1 MDKFPRWLLVLAL
14 GCVLLLPMLGSFGLW
29 DPHEIKQADVA
40 QEVAKTGK
48 YFDVT
53 LGGRY
58 QRRPVLTIW
67 LVAQG
72 FKTLG
77 VNELAGRF
85 PLAICG
91 ILALLIAYRVTSKLV
106 GRRAGLLG
114 AFVLATT
121 PTFLFQ
127 SRQLISEVAFY
138 AAILACVGGFA
149 AFLWPADGRRS
160 KLDLVLA
167 GLGVVAGFLAKGLV
181 LGAVFPLL
189 CLALA
194 VAISWRTPNAS
205 DDDGAHPAA
214 DGPDVQPGTTVGAAV
229 RTAAVPLLVT
239 LAAAGALVVV
249 FLATLKESTF
259 MILGAEFRRVAVPPT
274 FETTLKTL
282 GFSFSPWFALIP
294 MALGL
299 FAAQKPA
306 DRSRGA
312 FVQVLVVVL
321 TVAGYILAS
330 VWAGYFAQIRFP
342 SLPWLA
348 VGVGV
353 LIHQLWQS
361 PTPHRL
367 WGVAAAAILA
377 MIYVDYFMA
386 PESIAFSH
394 VLEHAK
400 YPIELSIKVPM
411 QIFGF
416 LFAVLFFL
424 TLGGTPRQ
432 IELSAKRD
440 LDRLRRQGLL
450 PRMGYYGRRVLNPV
464 VHGLIWVLNLAGEG
478 LRLLAGK
485 NGRNFRYA
493 TGVVALGFA
502 GWCAFWLTPHLSL
515 HLSNKALFQVYH
527 DCKGSGAEASEEKLA
542 QYQVPGRGAAYYN
555 NGQIEEVGSQS
566 QLFELLRRPERWFI
580 LVPSSYLASIDQS
593 ARRVKLPYYVLD
605 DRSSQYLLISNKL
618 RGKCK
623 KDRNPLRRYVLSKP
637 PKPKKVLSANF
648 ENRVRLMG
656 YDVPD
661 VVTRG
666 GKFRIALYFQVL
678 GQMPSGYK
686 IFIHFDQPANRFHG
700 DHQPLDGKYPTQ
712 YWLPGDYIVDP
723 HDVEIP
729 FITTP
734 SGRYTM
740 YMGFWLG
747 SQRLK
752 VTEGPQDGVN
762 RVRLGTLRVR

>member
-1 MDKFPRWLLVLAL
+1 
-14 GCVLLLPMLGSFGLW
+14 MLGSFGLW

-48 YFDVT
+48 YSDIT
-53 LGGRY
+53 LDGRY
-58 QRRPVLTIW
+58 QRRPVLTVW

-85 PLAICG
+85 PLALCG
-91 ILALLIAYRVTSKLV
+91 ILALLVAFRVTSKLV
-106 GRRAGLLG
+106 GREAGLLA
-114 AFVLATT
+114 AFVLGTT

-127 SRQLISEVAFY
+127 GRQLISEVPFY
-138 AAILACVGGFA
+138 VAILACAGGFA
-149 AFLWPADGRRS
+149 AYLWPADGRRS
-160 KLDLVLA
+160 KLDLVLG

-189 CLALA
+189 CLVVA
-194 VAISWRTPNAS
+194 VLLSWRTPNAS
-205 DDDGAHPAA
+205 DADSAHPAA
-214 DGPDVQPGTTVGAAV
+214 NGPDLQPGVTVGAAL
-229 RTAAVPLLVT
+229 RTAAVPVLVT
-239 LAAAGALVVV
+239 LAAAGALIVV
-249 FLATLKESTF
+249 FLATLKDSTF

-282 GFSFSPWFALIP
+282 GFSFFPWCALIP
-294 MALGL
+294 MVLGL
-299 FAAQKPA
+299 FAVQKKPA
-306 DRSRGA
+306 ERTRGA

-321 TVAGYILAS
+321 AVAGYILAS
-330 VWAGYFAQIRFP
+330 VWVGYFTKIRFP
-342 SLPWLA
+342 TLPWLA

-353 LIHQLWQS
+353 LIHQLWYS
-361 PTPHRL
+361 PTAPHRL
-367 WGVAAAAILA
+367 WGIVAAAVIL
-377 MIYVDYFMA
+377 MIHQDYFMA

-400 YPIELSIKVPM
+400 YPIELSVKVPVR
-411 QIFGF
+411 IFGI
-416 LFAVLFFL
+416 LFALLFFVG
-424 TLGGTPRQ
+424 LGGSPRK
-432 IELSAKRD
+432 IELAPSRD
-440 LDRLRRQGLL
+440 LDRLRKKGLF
-450 PRMGYYGRRVLNPV
+450 PRVGYYGRQVMNPV
-464 VHGLIWVLNLAGEG
+464 VLGIIWVLNLAGDG
-478 LRLLAGK
+478 LRFLGGRA
-485 NGRNFRYA
+485 GRNFRVA
-493 TGVVALGFA
+493 AGVLALAFA
-502 GWCAFWLTPHLSL
+502 GWCAFWLTPKLSL
-515 HLSNKALFQVYH
+515 HMSNKALFQVYH
-527 DCKGSGAEASEEKLA
+527 DCKSSGAEAEKEKLA

-580 LVPSSYLASIDQS
+580 LIPSSYLASIDQS
-593 ARRVKLPYYVLD
+593 ARRVKLAYHVLD
-605 DRSSQYLLISNKL
+605 DRSSQFLLISNKL
-618 RGKCK
+618 QGKCK
-623 KDRNPLRRYVLSKP
+623 KDKNPLRRYVLSKP
-637 PKPKKVLSANF
+637 PKPRKVLSANF

-656 YDVPD
+656 YDVAD

-666 GKFRIALYFQVL
+666 GKFKLTLYFQVL

-747 SQRLK
+747 SKRLK